1 MTYGVPY
8 SFVPGTK
15 ARADEVNANFIDVLN
30 KIDNVD
36 SKVTDSTA
44 DISTRIDNEV
54 SALETKIEE
63 VNSSKLDLSLS
74 NISADGQKLFDA
86 KANANLLDGA
96 WASKTQQVCFEK
108 SITPGTNQT
117 ISIASFFP
125 DKTNIYMFILDG
137 YVQAGSSAYIYIES
151 DKTAGVCAFR
161 TTTKHAGIQSIMIT
175 GPTRTLKITSQA
187 GSSGTSVY
195 TLHIRG
201 YRKIR

>member
-44 DISTRIDNEV
+44 
-54 SALETKIEE
+54 
-63 VNSSKLDLSLS
+63 
-74 NISADGQKLFDA
+74 
-86 KANANLLDGA
+86 DGA

-161 TTTKHAGIQSIMIT
+161 TTTKHAGMQSIMIT